1 VTQERDAAVAD
12 SHLLQS
18 RIHHTHKLLKLA
30 AEQQL
35 EWQVEQDQLLTQL
48 ESENRQL
55 RSLLLIDCGVEI
67 EETVGETLARL
78 EREEQ

>member
-1 VTQERDAAVAD
+1 VTQERDASVAD
-12 SHLLQS
+12 SQLLQS